1 MLLQLESDFSSRLHG
16 QNMVDVVCLRFP
28 TALVRLLLIAIYSI
42 SILADGL
49 MHFKQSGYIPMMCID
64 VPMLALELTKG
75 PTKSEKITRICKIPP
90 RPSRNSYLNHWGCIS
105 LCHLIDLMKILF
117 LDLYRPCKNLLSVT
131 FKFALFFVMLLFRI
145 LPETTRV
152 GESRKPKIDSFSIH
166 AWTSETSSMPSWSH
180 GAKCG
185 SRISASSNT
194 IVRWGRMKS
203 LCLENLEKWWEM

>member
-1 MLLQLESDFSSRLHG
+1 MVSCTSNKVVTFQWCALMCQCWHWSSLKVQ
-16 QNMVDVVCLRFP
+16 QNPKKLPEFARFLRAQAGIH
-28 TALVRLLLIAIYSI
+28 TWITEDASAYAIL
-42 SILADGL
+42 SILWRYFFL
-49 MHFKQSGYIPMMCID
+49 ICI
-64 VPMLALELTKG
+64 VPVKT
-75 PTKSEKITRICKIPP
+75 
-90 RPSRNSYLNHWGCIS
+90 
-105 LCHLIDLMKILF
+105 
-117 LDLYRPCKNLLSVT
+117 LLSVT